1 MTNNTRT
8 FWLSFANQEGCGGV
22 VIIDLDG
29 TKISLDDNWMVPAIR
44 KSIELG
50 INPGPKY
57 EVHGQELPPDEIPE
71 RFKHR
76 LLDHDDVDHLNA
88 GVALQ

>member
-1 MTNNTRT
+1 MTKNTRT
-8 FWLSFANQEGCGGV
+8 FWLSFANEDGFGGV

-29 TKISLDDNWMVPAIR
+29 TKISLDDKWMMPAIR
-44 KSIELG
+44 KSIDLG

-57 EVHGQELPPDEIPE
+57 AVQGHELPPDEIPE

-76 LLDHDDVDHLNA
+76 LLDCDEVNHLNA
-88 GVALQ
+88 GAALQ

>member
-8 FWLSFANQEGCGGV
+8 FWLSFANEDGFGGV

-29 TKISLDDNWMVPAIR
+29 TKISLDDKWMMPAIR
-44 KSIELG
+44 KSMTSASTPVPNTRCRG
-50 INPGPKY
+50 MSCHRMKS
-57 EVHGQELPPDEIPE
+57 PE

-76 LLDHDDVDHLNA
+76 PA
-88 GVALQ
+88 